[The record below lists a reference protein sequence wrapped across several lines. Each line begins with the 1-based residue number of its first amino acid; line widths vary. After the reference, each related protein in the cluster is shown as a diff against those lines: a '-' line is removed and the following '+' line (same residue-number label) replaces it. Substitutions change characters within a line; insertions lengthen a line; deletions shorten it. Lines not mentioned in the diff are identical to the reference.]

1 MVCCAQCFAQVPR
14 KQSGVRNDAR
24 PWCRLSG
31 FLVWKG
37 FLSFVV
43 GFSPHQFTSWA
54 TVPVAFLTH
63 LLMPCVTP
71 TSREPWSI
79 SWPPTISR
87 QEKFWDHIPGLNL
100 PVLAMT
106 ALERSKQMNFT
117 DTTSQAFFSGSRV
130 VSQSVTSIQF
140 QFHTDLSDLI
150 WFHEVPGA
158 WHQREKFSPH
168 PGVPAVRWEKPVQP
182 STWLPFGHHEW
193 RFAS

>member
-1 MVCCAQCFAQVPR
+1 
-14 KQSGVRNDAR
+14 
-24 PWCRLSG
+24 
-31 FLVWKG
+31 LVWKG
-37 FLSFVV
+37 LPVICCRFFATPIYFV
-43 GFSPHQFTSWA
+43 S

-87 QEKFWDHIPGLNL
+87 QEKFWDQIPGLNL

-130 VSQSVTSIQF
+130 VSQSLQYCFNFTRTF
-140 QFHTDLSDLI
+140 QTWYVSMRYQEHGTNEKNFPPI
-150 WFHEVPGA
+150 PGY
-158 WHQREKFSPH
+158 P
-168 PGVPAVRWEKPVQP
+168 RWEKPVPP

>member
-1 MVCCAQCFAQVPR
+1 MFCTSSPKAVWSKKRC
-14 KQSGVRNDAR
+14 R

-37 FLSFVV
+37 LPVICCRFFATPIYFV
-43 GFSPHQFTSWA
+43 S

-87 QEKFWDHIPGLNL
+87 QEKFWDQIPGLNL

-130 VSQSVTSIQF
+130 VSQSVTSILF

-150 WFHEVPGA
+150 CFHEVPGA

-168 PGVPAVRWEKPVQP
+168 PGVPAVGETS
-182 STWLPFGHHEW
+182 ST
-193 RFAS
+193 